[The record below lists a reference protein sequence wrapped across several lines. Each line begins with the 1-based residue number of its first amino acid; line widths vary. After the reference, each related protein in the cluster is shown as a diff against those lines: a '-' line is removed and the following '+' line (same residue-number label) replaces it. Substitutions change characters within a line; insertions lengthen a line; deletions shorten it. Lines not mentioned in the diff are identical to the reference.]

1 MNTYFGSIELGS
13 VYDRKSKKSFTTL
26 RIEGQNVEVKADT
39 DAEATVIP
47 YDLYKKITKKPLQ
60 KIQQRLKGWL
70 ATKPI
75 HPRGCVRLQT
85 QYKNRQMNLLY
96 LVVDGNFTPLLGCDA
111 CFD

>member
-60 KIQQRLKGWL
+60 KIQQPFNVL
-70 ATKPI
+70 AVWAVYAFKINTRIVKCTFCTLLLTGTL
-75 HPRGCVRLQT
+75 HP
-85 QYKNRQMNLLY
+85 Y
-96 LVVDGNFTPLLGCDA
+96 CDVMPA
-111 CFD
+111 WI